1 MEGKSKLFNYVK
13 YKISISLSLSFS
25 LSFLSVK
32 KKMRNSDKKCVHC
45 YITIL
50 STKKKKS
57 SSNNVNVYKKE
68 TVLVKDI
75 QQIQCLFFFHITR
88 GINSDSPYSYNLS
101 HWLRYLKICNT
112 SSWKHFYE
120 YIGNMI

>member
-1 MEGKSKLFNYVK
+1 MEGKSKLFNYVY
-13 YKISISLSLSFS
+13 YKISLSLSFS
-25 LSFLSVK
+25 FFPSLLFLSVK
-32 KKMRNSDKKCVHC
+32 KKCEILTKNV
-45 YITIL
+45 YIATL
-50 STKKKKS
+50 QYCPQKKKKS

-75 QQIQCLFFFHITR
+75 QQIQCFFHITR

>member
-1 MEGKSKLFNYVK
+1 MF
-13 YKISISLSLSFS
+13 IIRSLSLSFS
-25 LSFLSVK
+25 FFLSLLFLSVK
-32 KKMRNSDKKCVHC
+32 KKCEILTKNVYIATLQYCPQKK
-45 YITIL
+45 
-50 STKKKKS
+50 TKKT
-57 SSNNVNVYKKE
+57 SSNNVNVNKKE
-68 TVLVKDI
+68 AVLVKDI